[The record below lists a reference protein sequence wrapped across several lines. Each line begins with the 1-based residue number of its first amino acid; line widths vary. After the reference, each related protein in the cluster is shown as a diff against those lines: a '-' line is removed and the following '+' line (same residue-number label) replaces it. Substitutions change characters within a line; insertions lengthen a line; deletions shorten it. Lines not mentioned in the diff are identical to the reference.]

1 MPVRDA
7 LPAVLRGEIG
17 ADLSA
22 SARTQLETLAHEA
35 QAEKRLVWMRDELG
49 WSLKQADASWG
60 VYYLLSAVCAL
71 NGEVERAQQTL
82 LALGEKVLAKKK
94 WEPLA
99 AIAERSLSLV
109 QTQAAARL
117 LVEAHEGLGKDPERL
132 DALSRAWAIMP
143 DDLELAQKLAKR
155 LGKPAAA
162 TTGAR
167 CSATWR
173 RASRRRALRRPGVGG
188 RRAGEH
194 DDWEGLLHV
203 ASALPAVAGKG
214 ALKEARDIADIAVS
228 GLAKSMR
235 AGGALEPLRRVV
247 AAAVTTKGEAAAEPF
262 RDAMTV
268 ALKQGPGQHVPKLDD
283 AVAQSGLL
291 DPETPLPKAIE
302 SFDTIASLA
311 PGRGVLHDGFG
322 PGRIVSN
329 DTVTIVVDFMKSKGH
344 KMPYVAARRTLTP
357 VGEDDIRLIRF
368 TNPAEVVRL
377 RTEDQASMIVSALKC
392 LGGSADANRL
402 KLFLISTDLVSA
414 KDWTVFWRKAKPACE
429 KDPRIDHARAF
440 EQFYKLAQERRF
452 AGAGASSRGAG
463 SGAAGGGS
471 SESAE
476 HAAPLPAL
484 EVRKPAKTN
493 LGTIRKFLAQH
504 PTLED
509 ALKGRFGRFVQKLTL
524 DAEADKADRARAG
537 LYFARW
543 FPEQRSVWLGVV
555 RALWGLEIGISD
567 LSYEDEQLAF
577 LADSRTAGVAAE
589 ATLSA
594 LDSRFAAVREAAER
608 DLAAID
614 DAGKEK
620 IRRTLIDH
628 AVHYPAAMLRL
639 IEDEI
644 SSGKPPA
651 DAWRLFIASLQLIE
665 EKPKPSTGEKV
676 LRWIDEGGEFP
687 RMLVGVKP
695 PNEARLKLRV
705 LLRQWRSSDRFLFP
719 ALDAVARVG
728 MPDEKQW
735 VLDHRQK
742 KTDALFS
749 QVGEQAEEF
758 DTPVMTRATWVAA
771 PARAGGAG
779 ARAAHHDPADHP
791 EGPRARG
798 PEGERRV
805 PLGEA
810 QAEQRPEARGIA
822 AVAHLAGALR
832 GGRRVPRT
840 GVAGLGTEVVLG
852 ERRRDHVVLDPRR
865 RRAPPGRSRDLAP
878 DADREGDPRPR
889 HRRLAGAGRGRR
901 APHVARA
908 LGHTPAAAGGDD
920 LQRVLKSRT
929 QRDWSQ

>member
-7 LPAVLRGEIG
+7 LPAVLRGELG

-49 WSLKQADASWG
+49 GRLKQPDASWG
-60 VYYLLSAVCAL
+60 VYYLLSAACAL

-82 LALGEKVLAKKK
+82 LALGEKVMAKKK

-117 LVEAHEGLGKDPERL
+117 LVEAHEGLGKDPDRL

-143 DDLELAQKLAKR
+143 DDLELAQKLAQR
-155 LGKPAAA
+155 LGDA
-162 TTGAR
+162 GR
-167 CSATWR
+167 GDD
-173 RASRRRALRRPGVGG
+173 RRALLGDLAPRFADEARYEDLES
-188 RRAGEH
+188 AADELAEH
-194 DDWEGLLHV
+194 DDWEGLIHV
-203 ASALPAVAGKG
+203 AAALPVVAGKG
-214 ALKEARDIADIAVS
+214 ALKEARDIGDIAVS
-228 GLAKSMR
+228 GLAKSAR
-235 AGGALEPLRRVV
+235 AGEALEPLRRVV
-247 AAAVTTKGEAAAEPF
+247 ATAVTMKGEAAAEPF
-262 RDAMTV
+262 RDAITV
-268 ALKQGPGQHVPKLDD
+268 ALKQGPGKQVPKLDE
-283 AVAQSGLL
+283 AVTQSGLG

-344 KMPYVAARRTLTP
+344 KMPYAAARRTLTP
-357 VGEDDIRLIRF
+357 VAEDDIRLVRF
-368 TNPAEVVRL
+368 TNPAEVTRL
-377 RTEDQASMIVSALKC
+377 RNEDQAGMIVSGLKC
-392 LGGSADANRL
+392 LGGAADANRL
-402 KLFLISTDLVSA
+402 KLFLIGTDLVPA
-414 KDWTVFWRKAKPACE
+414 KEWTVFWRKARAACE

-452 AGAGASSRGAG
+452 TPGARGAQG
-463 SGAAGGGS
+463 SNAGSEGS
-471 SESAE
+471 NDD
-476 HAAPLPAL
+476 APLPAL

-504 PTLED
+504 PSLEE
-509 ALKGRFGRFVQKLTL
+509 ALKARFGRFVQRLTL
-524 DAEADKADRARAG
+524 DADADKADRARAG

-543 FPEQRSVWLGVV
+543 FPEQHLVWLGVV

-589 ATLSA
+589 AILSA
-594 LDSRFAAVREAAER
+594 LDSRFAAVREAAEK
-608 DLAAID
+608 DLATLD
-614 DAGKEK
+614 DAGKAQL
-620 IRRTLIDH
+620 RRTMIDR

-639 IEDEI
+639 IEDVI
-644 SSGKPPA
+644 ASGKPA
-651 DAWRLFIASLQLIE
+651 EDAWRLFIASLQLIE

-687 RMLVGVKP
+687 RMLAGVTP

-728 MPDEKQW
+728 MQDEKQW

-758 DTPVMTRATWVAA
+758 DTPVMTRTTWALLQRELEELERELRTTIPQTIQKA
-771 PARAGGAG
+771 RELGDLKENAEYHSAKLKQSNAQKRAGSLQM
-779 ARAAHHDPADHP
+779 RIS
-791 EGPRARG
+791 RARFVEDAEFR
-798 PEGERRV
+798 EG
-805 PLGEA
+805 
-810 QAEQRPEARGIA
+810 I
-822 AVAHLAGALR
+822 
-832 GGRRVPRT
+832 
-840 GVAGLGTEVVLG
+840 AGLGTEVVLESGTDTTSYWILGDG
-852 ERRRDHVVLDPRR
+852 EHHLGTHVISHQTPIAKAILGRGIGDSLDL
-865 RRAPPGRSRDLAP
+865 G
-878 DADREGDPRPR
+878 EGDTPRTWR
-889 HRRLAGAGRGRR
+889 VRSVTRRLPPAE
-901 APHVARA
+901 
-908 LGHTPAAAGGDD
+908 TPSSA
-920 LQRVLKSRT
+920 S
-929 QRDWSQ
+929 

>member
-7 LPAVLRGEIG
+7 LPAVLRGDLG
-17 ADLSA
+17 ADISA

-49 WSLKQADASWG
+49 GRLKQPDASWG
-60 VYYLLSAVCAL
+60 VYYLLSAACAL

-82 LALGEKVLAKKK
+82 LALGEKVMAKKK

-117 LVEAHEGLGKDPERL
+117 LVEAHEGLGKDPDRL

-143 DDLELAQKLAKR
+143 DDLELAQKLARR
-155 LGKPAAA
+155 LGDA
-162 TTGAR
+162 GR
-167 CSATWR
+167 GDD
-173 RASRRRALRRPGVGG
+173 RRALLGDLAPRFADEARYEDLES
-188 RRAGEH
+188 AADELAEH
-194 DDWEGLLHV
+194 DDWEGLIHV
-203 ASALPAVAGKG
+203 AAALPVVAGKG
-214 ALKEARDIADIAVS
+214 ALKEARDIGDIAVS
-228 GLAKSMR
+228 GLAKSAR
-235 AGGALEPLRRVV
+235 AGEALDPLRKVV
-247 AAAVTTKGEAAAEPF
+247 AAAVAANGESAAEPF
-262 RDAMTV
+262 RDAITV
-268 ALKQGPGQHVPKLDD
+268 ALKQGPGKQVPKLDE
-283 AVAQSGLL
+283 AVMQSGLV

-357 VGEDDIRLIRF
+357 VAEDDIRLVRF
-368 TNPAEVVRL
+368 TNPAEVTRL
-377 RTEDQASMIVSALKC
+377 RNEDQAGMIVSGLKC
-392 LGGSADANRL
+392 LGGAADANRL
-402 KLFLISTDLVSA
+402 KLFLIGTDLVPA
-414 KDWTVFWRKAKPACE
+414 KEWTVFWRKARAACE

-452 AGAGASSRGAG
+452 APGAGGAHG
-463 SGAAGGGS
+463 SNVGTEGS
-471 SESAE
+471 NDD
-476 HAAPLPAL
+476 APLPAL

-504 PTLED
+504 PRLEE
-509 ALKGRFGRFVQKLTL
+509 ALKGRFGRFVRRLTL
-524 DAEADKADRARAG
+524 DADADKADRARAG

-543 FPEQRSVWLGVV
+543 FPEQHLVWLGVV

-567 LSYEDEQLAF
+567 LSYEDEQLTF

-589 ATLSA
+589 AILSA
-594 LDSRFAAVREAAER
+594 LDSRFAAVREAAEK
-608 DLAAID
+608 DLATLD
-614 DAGKEK
+614 DAGKAQL
-620 IRRTLIDH
+620 RRTLIDR

-639 IEDEI
+639 IEDVI
-644 SSGKPPA
+644 ASGRPA
-651 DAWRLFIASLQLIE
+651 EDAWRLFIASLQLIE

-687 RMLVGVKP
+687 RMLAGVKP

-728 MPDEKQW
+728 MQDEKQW

-758 DTPVMTRATWVAA
+758 DTPVMTRTTWARLQRELEELERELRTTIPQTIQKA
-771 PARAGGAG
+771 RELGDLKENAEYHSAKLKQSNAQKRAGSLQL
-779 ARAAHHDPADHP
+779 RIS
-791 EGPRARG
+791 RARFVEDAEFH
-798 PEGERRV
+798 EG
-805 PLGEA
+805 
-810 QAEQRPEARGIA
+810 I
-822 AVAHLAGALR
+822 
-832 GGRRVPRT
+832 
-840 GVAGLGTEVVLG
+840 AGLGTEVVLESG
-852 ERRRDHVVLDPRR
+852 ADTTSYWILGDGEHHLGTHVISHQTPIAKAILGRGIGDSLDLGEGDERRTWRV
-865 RRAPPGRSRDLAP
+865 RSVT
-878 DADREGDPRPR
+878 
-889 HRRLAGAGRGRR
+889 RRLPPAE
-901 APHVARA
+901 
-908 LGHTPAAAGGDD
+908 TPSSA
-920 LQRVLKSRT
+920 S
-929 QRDWSQ
+929 

>member
-7 LPAVLRGEIG
+7 LPAVLRGELG

-22 SARTQLETLAHEA
+22 SARTQLETLAHDA

-49 WSLKQADASWG
+49 GRLKQADPSWG

-82 LALGEKVLAKKK
+82 LTLGEKVLAKKK

-143 DDLELAQKLAKR
+143 DDLELAQKLARR
-155 LGKPAAA
+155 LGDA
-162 TTGAR
+162 GR
-167 CSATWR
+167 GDD
-173 RASRRRALRRPGVGG
+173 RRALLGDLAPRFADEARYDDLES
-188 RRAGEH
+188 AADELAEH
-194 DDWEGLLHV
+194 DDWEGLIHV
-203 ASALPAVAGKG
+203 AAALPVVAGKG
-214 ALKEARDIADIAVS
+214 AFKEARDIADIAVS
-228 GLAKSMR
+228 GLGKSGR
-235 AGGALEPLRRVV
+235 AGEALEPLRKVV
-247 AAAVTTKGEAAAEPF
+247 AAAVAAKGEAAAEPF
-262 RDAMTV
+262 RDAVTV
-268 ALKQGPGQHVPKLDD
+268 ALKQGPGKQVPKLDE
-283 AVAQSGLL
+283 AVAQSGLA
-291 DPETPLPKAIE
+291 DGDTPLPKAIE
-302 SFDTIASLA
+302 AFDTIASLA

-344 KMPYVAARRTLTP
+344 KMPYVAARRTLIP
-357 VGEDDIRLIRF
+357 VAEDDIRLVRF
-368 TNPAEVVRL
+368 TNPAEVTRL
-377 RTEDQASMIVSALKC
+377 RTEDQAGMIVSALKC

-402 KLFLISTDLVSA
+402 KLFLIATDLVPA
-414 KDWTVFWRKAKPACE
+414 KEWTVFWRKAKPACE

-440 EQFYKLAQERRF
+440 EQFYRLAPERRF
-452 AGAGASSRGAG
+452 APGAAGAG
-463 SGAAGGGS
+463 SAGAAGGES
-471 SESAE
+471 SNDD
-476 HAAPLPAL
+476 APLPAL

-504 PTLED
+504 PTVEE
-509 ALKGRFGRFVQKLTL
+509 ALKGRFGRFVQRLTL
-524 DAEADKADRARAG
+524 DSEADKADRARAG

-543 FPEQRSVWLGVV
+543 FPEQRPVWLGVV

-577 LADSRTAGVAAE
+577 LADSRTAGVAVE
-589 ATLSA
+589 AILSA
-594 LDSRFAAVREAAER
+594 LDSRFAAVRDEAEKDR
-608 DLAAID
+608 AALD
-614 DAGKEK
+614 DTGKTQL
-620 IRRTLIDH
+620 RRTLIDH

-639 IEDEI
+639 IEDDI
-644 SSGKPPA
+644 ASGKTPE

-687 RMLVGVKP
+687 RMLAGVRP

-728 MPDEKQW
+728 MQDEKQW

-758 DTPVMTRATWVAA
+758 DTPVMTRATWSRLQRELEELERELRTTIPQTIQKARELGDLKENA
-771 PARAGGAG
+771 EYHSAKLKQSNAQKRAGSLQL
-779 ARAAHHDPADHP
+779 RIS
-791 EGPRARG
+791 RARFV
-798 PEGERRV
+798 ED
-805 PLGEA
+805 
-810 QAEQRPEARGIA
+810 AEFHE
-822 AVAHLAGALR
+822 
-832 GGRRVPRT
+832 
-840 GVAGLGTEVVLG
+840 GVAGLGTEVVLESGTDTTSYWILGDG
-852 ERRRDHVVLDPRR
+852 EHHLGDHVISHQTPIAKAILGHGIGDPVEL
-865 RRAPPGRSRDLAP
+865 G
-878 DADREGDPRPR
+878 EGDERKTWR
-889 HRRLAGAGRGRR
+889 VRSVTRRL
-901 APHVARA
+901 P
-908 LGHTPAAAGGDD
+908 PAETTSSA
-920 LQRVLKSRT
+920 S
-929 QRDWSQ
+929 